1 MSAVIKMK
9 QFCVV
14 IPYMFLNITKERV
27 AEVFESQ
34 DYGRVAN
41 IDFLEKTD
49 KNTGKKY
56 KMAFVY
62 FEEWFANDCAA
73 RFRQDLE
80 DGKTCRV
87 VYNDPAFWTVAPF
100 VKKSARRKHAVEK
113 NDEDSTMMLVCPGY
127 VSRIENELFEAR
139 EEIARLLAKTE
150 LTEPV

>member
-1 MSAVIKMK
+1 MSDIIKMK

-56 KMAFVY
+56 KMAFLY

-73 RFRQDLE
+73 RFRRDLE

-113 NDEDSTMMLVCPGY
+113 NAENTMQLVDTEY
-127 VSRIENELFEAR
+127 ITRIENELFEAR
-139 EEIARLLAKTE
+139 EEITRLLTKTE
-150 LTEPV
+150 MTKTV